1 MNHRAQIRAY
11 NIYKSERDWVQ
22 KSHCVVH
29 IFTVQVVILFNRQ
42 LIKLWKGAQT
52 PWEKLEKDFFFSLS
66 KCIVKGRK
74 ACYKESKQQ
83 EENMFLRFH

>member
-1 MNHRAQIRAY
+1 MNYGAQIQY

-22 KSHCVVH
+22 KSYCAVVH

-52 PWEKLEKDFFFSLS
+52 PLEKLEKVFFLSLS
-66 KCIVKGRK
+66 LKVHCERK
-74 ACYKESKQQ
+74 EG
-83 EENMFLRFH
+83 ML

>member
-1 MNHRAQIRAY
+1 MNYGAQIQY

-22 KSHCVVH
+22 KSHCAVVH

-52 PWEKLEKDFFFSLS
+52 PWEKLEKVFFFLSLS
-66 KCIVKGRK
+66 LKVHCERK
-74 ACYKESKQQ
+74 EG
-83 EENMFLRFH
+83 ML